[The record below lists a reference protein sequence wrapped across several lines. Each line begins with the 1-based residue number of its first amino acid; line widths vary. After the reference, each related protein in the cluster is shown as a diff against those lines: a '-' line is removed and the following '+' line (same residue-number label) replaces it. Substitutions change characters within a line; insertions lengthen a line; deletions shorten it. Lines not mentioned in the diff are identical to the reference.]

1 MRRNFYLVTALML
14 VLLAGAGVYAYTYT
28 TSSATIGATAGEG
41 DIARVKLAVN
51 RPGWD
56 IVLEEL
62 RQEKIQLQQLQS
74 RLEELRRLE
83 DDAKN
88 RGGNSPPLPLDNSE
102 RQQLELQIQELQQA
116 LLVGEV
122 PKGNLFTV
130 IVNKDYGGS
139 LLVKVYLTN
148 AGTLAKAYQYLD
160 MRLILQGSEDGTQV
174 LNLDSGVA
182 TFRLNN
188 RPGSIHE
195 LGLSGGSYRLVSSDP
210 SKWEEGWGITPEL
223 YCEITQR

>member
-1 MRRNFYLVTALML
+1 ML
-14 VLLAGAGVYAYTYT
+14 ALLAGAGAYAYTYT

-41 DIARVKLAVN
+41 NIAMVKLAVN
-51 RPGWD
+51 QPAWD

-62 RQEKIQLQQLQS
+62 RQEKIQLQQLQN

-83 DDAKN
+83 DDLEN
-88 RGGNSPPLPLDNSE
+88 EGGNSPLDNSE

-116 LLVGEV
+116 LLVGDV
-122 PKGNLFTV
+122 PEGNLFTV
-130 IVNKDYGGS
+130 IVNKDYGGD

-160 MRLILQGSEDGTQV
+160 MRLILQGSEDTTQV
-174 LNLDSGVA
+174 LNLDNGVG

-188 RPGSIHE
+188 CPGSIHE
-195 LGLSGGSYRLVSSDP
+195 LELTGGSYGLISSEP
-210 SKWEEGWGITPEL
+210 SKWDKGWGITPEL
-223 YCEITQR
+223 YCEVTQR